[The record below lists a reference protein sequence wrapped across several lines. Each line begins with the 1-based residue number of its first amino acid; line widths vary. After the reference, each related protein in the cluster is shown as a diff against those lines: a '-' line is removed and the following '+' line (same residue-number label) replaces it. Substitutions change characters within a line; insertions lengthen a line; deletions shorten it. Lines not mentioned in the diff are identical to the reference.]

1 MRDRQC
7 VFSRWSA
14 SAGGTLLRVIITF
27 SEPKLVTDSLDF
39 FVLLSDGKFP
49 EVVQGREGW

>member
-1 MRDRQC
+1 MRDRRC

-27 SEPKLVTDSLDF
+27 SEPKLVTDSLEF

-49 EVVQGREGW
+49 EVVQGRGGW